1 MFIKRLSVL
10 KDILP
15 DLFTANK
22 TICFINPQDLTDLD
36 YFSNKNTV
44 VLTDDI
50 RLHSPLSGAGY
61 NCKSDVNFLADVS
74 VVLLPKSKELAREL
88 ILLGSKIANKGY
100 VVIDGDKNDGIVSII
115 KELQKQISFDV
126 NLSKAHGKIA
136 VYKTASGNLPSTW
149 HTNKFNKINNEFEP

>member
-1 MFIKRLSVL
+1 MFTKRLSVL

-50 RLHSPLSGAGY
+50 RLHSPLSRAGY

-88 ILLGSKIANKGY
+88 IPVSYTHLTLPTTPY
-100 VVIDGDKNDGIVSII
+100 V
-115 KELQKQISFDV
+115 
-126 NLSKAHGKIA
+126 
-136 VYKTASGNLPSTW
+136 
-149 HTNKFNKINNEFEP
+149 

>member
-22 TICFINPQDLTDLD
+22 TICFINPQELTDLD
-36 YFSNKNTV
+36 YFSNKTTV

-50 RLHSPLSGAGY
+50 RLYSALQSAGY
-61 NCKSDVNFLADVS
+61 NCKSDVNLLADVS
-74 VVLLPKSKELAREL
+74 IILLPKSKELAKEL
-88 ILLGSKIANKGY
+88 ILLGSTIAKNGH

-115 KELQKQISFDV
+115 KELQKKISFDV

-136 VYKTASGNLPSTW
+136 VYKTASGNLPST
-149 HTNKFNKINNEFEP
+149 